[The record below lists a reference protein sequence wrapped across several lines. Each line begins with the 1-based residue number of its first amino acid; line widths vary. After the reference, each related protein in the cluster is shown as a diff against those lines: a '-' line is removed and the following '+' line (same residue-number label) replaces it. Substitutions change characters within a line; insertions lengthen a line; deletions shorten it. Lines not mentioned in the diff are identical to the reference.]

1 MKEEHEQWKEAH
13 KKEEKKEMQHH
24 NRVNKSFEK
33 IPRFDGTNPAYCF
46 DWLTQ
51 IEALVNDDEGRNYRE
66 ELLFNCRIS
75 VTKTIQAVPQGASHQ
90 EIKDAVLRNHSD
102 LRTPS
107 QRSNAYQNLYQ
118 KPDEVLQTY
127 NTRYS
132 AYFGLAYPELDLDD
146 PMTKMHCTHYAASLY
161 GKLGDEMTGRFNQEL
176 PRDLTEAFRKA
187 MNFEPR
193 IVTKQS
199 INDRKMHE
207 VNHVDIGN
215 YSEDIEVNEAHIRN
229 PNYKGKNY
237 DPNYQQNRNKQNA
250 NTNTS
255 STGNNYRNS
264 NNQGNSFSKP
274 NAQNNNSSDQ
284 GNNYKKT
291 NLQDKPTNITVMLTG
306 PVNKEQLYK
315 IQEVLRHPSQY
326 RDRLKPEDR
335 PATGPYASTFN
346 KFQPK
351 KVEVNE
357 ATLEEAVRY
366 GQYLKRSENDIT
378 KAIDI
383 F

>member
-1 MKEEHEQWKEAH
+1 MKEEHEQWKEAC
-13 KKEEKKEMQHH
+13 KKEEKKEMQHR

-51 IEALVNDDEGRNYRE
+51 LEALVNNNEGRNYRE
-66 ELLFNCRIS
+66 ELLLNCGIS
-75 VTKTIQAVPQGASHQ
+75 VAKMIQAIPQSASHQ
-90 EIKDAVLRNHSD
+90 EIKDTVLHNHSD

-118 KPDEVLQTY
+118 KPDEVLQMY

-132 AYFGLAYPELDLDD
+132 AYFGLAYPELDMDD
-146 PMTKMHCTHYAASLY
+146 PMTKMHCTHYAMSLY

-176 PRDLTEAFRKA
+176 PQDLTEAFRKA
-187 MNFEPR
+187 ANFEPR
-193 IVTKQS
+193 IITKQS

-250 NTNTS
+250 NTNIS
-255 STGNNYRNS
+255 STGNNYRNF

-284 GNNYKKT
+284 GNNSKNT
-291 NLQDKPTNITVMLTG
+291 NLQDKPTNITVTLTG
-306 PVNKEQLYK
+306 PVSKEQLYK

-346 KFQPK
+346 KF
-351 KVEVNE
+351 
-357 ATLEEAVRY
+357 
-366 GQYLKRSENDIT
+366 
-378 KAIDI
+378 
-383 F
+383 